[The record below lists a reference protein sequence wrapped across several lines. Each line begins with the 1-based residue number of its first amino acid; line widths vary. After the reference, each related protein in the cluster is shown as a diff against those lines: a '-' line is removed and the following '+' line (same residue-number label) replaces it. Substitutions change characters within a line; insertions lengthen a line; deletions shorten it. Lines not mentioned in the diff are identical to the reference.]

1 MIDFDGLYRHHA
13 PHVWRYVRHLSG
25 DAALADDITAETFVR
40 VWQTRDRLRHET
52 IRAFLFAIARNL
64 YVSGVRARWRAA
76 ALEDVHAD
84 PAPDPETRARVRDDQ
99 ARLERALAALSPADR
114 EPLVLRAIEGLSY
127 EAIGQV
133 MDLLPGTAK
142 VRVHRAR
149 RRLLAL
155 MAHEPATSDSGD
167 ANDRDA

>member
-1 MIDFDGLYRHHA
+1 MIDFDGLYRDHA
-13 PHVWRYVRHLSG
+13 PHVRRYIRHLSG

-40 VWQTRDRLRHET
+40 VWQTRDTLRHET
-52 IRAFLFAIARNL
+52 LRAFLFAIARNL
-64 YVSGVRARWRAA
+64 FLSGVRVTWRRA

-84 PAPDPETRARVRDDQ
+84 PAPDPEMRAVGRDDA
-99 ARLERALAALSPADR
+99 ARLERALATLAPADR

-133 MDLLPGTAK
+133 MDLSPGTAK

-149 RRLLAL
+149 RRLLTL
-155 MAHEPATSDSGD
+155 MTPAPARAGTGD
-167 ANDRDA
+167 PI

>member
-1 MIDFDGLYRHHA
+1 MIDFDGLYRDHA
-13 PHVWRYVRHLSG
+13 PHVRRYIRHLSG

-40 VWQTRDRLRHET
+40 VWQTRDTLRHET
-52 IRAFLFAIARNL
+52 LRAFLFAIARNL
-64 YVSGVRARWRAA
+64 FLSGVRVTWRRA

-84 PAPDPETRARVRDDQ
+84 PAPDPERQAVVRDDA
-99 ARLERALAALSPADR
+99 ARLERALAALAPADR

-133 MDLLPGTAK
+133 MDLSPGAAK

-149 RRLLAL
+149 RRLLTL
-155 MAHEPATSDSGD
+155 MTPAAVRAAQGD
-167 ANDRDA
+167 PV

>member
-1 MIDFDGLYRHHA
+1 MIDFDGLYREHA

-25 DAALADDITAETFVR
+25 DPALADDVTAETFVR
-40 VWQTRDRLRHET
+40 VWQTRDTLRHQT

-64 YVSGVRARWRAA
+64 FLSGVRVDWRRA

-84 PAPDPETRARVRDDQ
+84 PAPDPEMRAQARDDA
-99 ARLERALAALSPADR
+99 ARLERALAALAPADR
-114 EPLVLRAIEGLSY
+114 EPLVLRAVEGLSY

-133 MDLLPGTAK
+133 MDLPPGTAK

-149 RRLLAL
+149 RRLLAV
-155 MAHEPATSDSGD
+155 MTSAARRSTEGD
-167 ANDRDA
+167 PV

>member
-1 MIDFDGLYRHHA
+1 MIDFDGLYRDHA
-13 PHVWRYVRHLSG
+13 PHVRRYIRHLSG

-40 VWQTRDRLRHET
+40 VWQTRDTLRHET
-52 IRAFLFAIARNL
+52 LRAFLFAIARNL
-64 YVSGVRARWRAA
+64 FLSGVRVTWRRA

-84 PAPDPETRARVRDDQ
+84 PAPDPERQAVVRDDA
-99 ARLERALAALSPADR
+99 ARLERALAALAPADR

-133 MDLLPGTAK
+133 MDLSPGAAK

-149 RRLLAL
+149 RRLLTL
-155 MAHEPATSDSGD
+155 MTPAAVRAAQGGPV
-167 ANDRDA
+167 